1 MKIWALFAKKFCS
14 MRRGIYEHYKGNL
27 YNVIDTVTHSES
39 EETLVL
45 YRTMYGDKSLWVRPF
60 VMFNETIEI
69 DGEKVPRF
77 KYIGEL
83 NE

>member
-1 MKIWALFAKKFCS
+1 MKT
-14 MRRGIYEHYKGNL
+14 GIYEHYKGNL

-45 YRTMYGDKSLWVRPF
+45 YRTMYGEKSLWVRPF
-60 VMFNETIEI
+60 LMFNETVEINGIE
-69 DGEKVPRF
+69 VPRF
-77 KYIGEL
+77 KYIGES